1 MYTLYYAPGAA
12 SMCVHMALLEIGADY
27 TLQRVD
33 LDAGQLRDPAYLA
46 LNPNG
51 VVPTL
56 VVDGVAHTEAAA
68 LLMLLAD
75 RHPDAGLAPASA
87 DRAAWHQWLVHLTNS
102 VQPMLRL
109 WWYPHDVPGSADI
122 ETAVKSAAIAK
133 LEAAWDRIDTHLRTR
148 GPYLLGAQF
157 SSADIFLT
165 MLMRWSRHTP
175 GQPAEW
181 PALRDLAERVKSR
194 PSWKRLYEL
203 EGLTEWA

>member
-12 SMCVHMALLEIGADY
+12 SMCVHMALIEAGADY
-27 TLQRVD
+27 VLQRVD
-33 LDAGQLRDPAYLA
+33 LDAGQQRDPAYLA

-56 VVDGVAHTEAAA
+56 LIDGVAHAEAAA

-75 RHPDAGLAPASA
+75 RHPGAGLAPAIA
-87 DRAAWHQWLVHLTNS
+87 DRAAWYQWLVHLTNT

-109 WWYPHDVPGSADI
+109 WWYPRDIPGPPDI
-122 ETAVKSAAIAK
+122 EAAVKSAAVAK
-133 LEAAWDRIDTHLRTR
+133 LEAAWERIDAHLRAH
-148 GPYLLGAQF
+148 GPYVLGAEF
-157 SSADIFLT
+157 SAVDIFLT

-175 GQPAEW
+175 RQPTRW
-181 PALRDLAERVKSR
+181 PALRNLAERVKAR
-194 PSWKRLYEL
+194 PSWKRVYAL